1 MKKSSLVAMVL
12 GSLSGV
18 LFALGMCMALIPQR
32 GTFTQGI
39 VVGVVGIVLALATL
53 AIWRKMTGRGPV
65 HVSGRTVGL
74 ALLGVAGALLLG
86 VGMCLTMVWN
96 MMVQGIVV
104 GLVGIVLLI
113 VLIPLA
119 KGVEEG

>member
-1 MKKSSLVAMVL
+1 
-12 GSLSGV
+12 
-18 LFALGMCMALIPQR
+18 
-32 GTFTQGI
+32 
-39 VVGVVGIVLALATL
+39 
-53 AIWRKMTGRGPV
+53 MTGRGPV
-65 HVSGRTVGL
+65 HVSGRTAGL
-74 ALLGVAGALLLG
+74 AMLGVAGALLLG

-113 VLIPLA
+113 ILIPLA

>member
-1 MKKSSLVAMVL
+1 MKKSSLVALVL
-12 GSLSGV
+12 GSLSGL
-18 LFALGMCMALIPQR
+18 LFALGMCMALIPQW

-39 VVGVVGIVLALATL
+39 VVGAVGIILALATL

-65 HVSGRTVGL
+65 HVSGRTAGL
-74 ALLGVAGALLLG
+74 AMLVVAGALLLG
-86 VGMCLTMVWN
+86 VGICLTMVWN

-113 VLIPLA
+113 ILIPLA

>member
-18 LFALGMCMALIPQR
+18 LFALGMCMALIPQW
-32 GTFTQGI
+32 GAFTQGI

-113 VLIPLA
+113 VPIPLA

>member
-18 LFALGMCMALIPQR
+18 LFALGMCMALIPQW
-32 GTFTQGI
+32 GAFTQGI

>member
-18 LFALGMCMALIPQR
+18 LFALGMCMALIPQW
-32 GTFTQGI
+32 GAFTQGI
-39 VVGVVGIVLALATL
+39 VVGAVGIVLALATL

-113 VLIPLA
+113 VPIPLA